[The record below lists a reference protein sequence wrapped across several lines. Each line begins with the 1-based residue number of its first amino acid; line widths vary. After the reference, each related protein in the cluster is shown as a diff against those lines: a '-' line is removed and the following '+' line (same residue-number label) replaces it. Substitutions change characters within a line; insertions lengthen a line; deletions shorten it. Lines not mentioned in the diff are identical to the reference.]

1 MAVDSDV
8 FTLQY
13 NVLISVLE
21 RLIQHP
27 YSYRINDFIERFRKP
42 MLIQTGVFD
51 IPKVSLVQ
59 MLFNLSTVALKWNW
73 YYIKLYLPEC
83 NACCSHPP
91 PTVYLKKDT
100 ALYICIYSVVSC
112 TFLNL

>member
-1 MAVDSDV
+1 MSVDSNV
-8 FTLQY
+8 FAFQY

-51 IPKVSLVQ
+51 IPKVSLVH
-59 MLFNLSTVALKWNW
+59 MPFNLSPVSLKRNW
-73 YYIKLYLPEC
+73 YYLKPYLPEC
-83 NACCSHPP
+83 NVCYSHPHHSIP
-91 PTVYLKKDT
+91 
-100 ALYICIYSVVSC
+100 
-112 TFLNL
+112 